1 VLYRLAVAVPV
12 SAWLAAGLVG
22 WRGQLPGLPLAEA
35 AGWVLVLVLFGLLP
49 APRRGG
55 PGLNVTFTAQA
66 AIALLYAPQ
75 VAATLAF
82 LGGTEPREPRRGGA
96 LPRAFGDRAEQALV
110 VALGSAAFRLLVTVR
125 APWPRLLAA
134 SLASVLLMHAA
145 ATAFMVA
152 EERLATGTGTWE
164 ALVRLE
170 RASPWRFPGDVPGLG
185 WFGLPAAR
193 LFLAEGFWPMLV
205 LLGVIWYGRKKC
217 FQTVDLAARLA
228 TQNELLASQS
238 RELRTHLAREQ
249 ETVAELQRL
258 NRMHSQFV
266 AMASHEVRTPLT
278 AIIGYATT
286 LRRVQV
292 GSDPRLRATFLDIIE
307 RQARRLLALVE
318 SLLTVANLE
327 RGELAARPGPVPV
340 TALCK
345 EAVEALG
352 AAGGRVALSLAP
364 DLPPLVTDRRY
375 LGQVLGNLLENAV
388 KYSPA
393 GSACEL
399 GVRQDGD
406 WLALWVRDHGNGIPE
421 AELGRIFDRFYQVDA
436 SDTRAAT
443 GVGLGLALVQD
454 LVHLLGGTVS
464 VTSKVGSGSCFTV
477 RLPLTPPSGPS
488 AEASPRPRRQQHPRP
503 ASPREAVAPRGRPLI
518 PGRRRS
524 SGR

>member
-1 VLYRLAVAVPV
+1 MPGGERAARARPAGPLVLVLYRLAVAVPV
-12 SAWLAAGLVG
+12 CAWLAAALVG
-22 WRGQLPGLPLAEA
+22 SHGRLPGLSPVEA
-35 AGWVLVLVLFGLLP
+35 AGWVVVLAGFERLP

-55 PGLNVTFTAQA
+55 PGLTVTFAVQSA
-66 AIALLYAPQ
+66 VALLYPPQ
-75 VAATLAF
+75 AAAALAF
-82 LGGTEPREPRRGGA
+82 LGGAERRALARHGA
-96 LPRAFGDRAEQALV
+96 PGWLGVLSDRAEQALV
-110 VALGSAAFRLLVTVR
+110 VALGSAAFRLFATAR

-134 SLASVLLMHAA
+134 YLASVLLMHGV
-145 ATAFMVA
+145 ATAFLVA
-152 EERLATGTGTWE
+152 EERLASGTPVPE

-170 RASPWRFPGDVPGLG
+170 RASPWRFPSDIPGLG

-193 LFLAEGFWPMLV
+193 LYLAEGFWPMLV
-205 LLGVIWYGRKKC
+205 LLGLIWYARKKC
-217 FQTVDLAARLA
+217 FQTVDLADRLA
-228 TQNELLASQS
+228 AQNQLLADQS

-258 NRMHSQFV
+258 NRMHGQFV

-286 LRRVQV
+286 LRRFQV
-292 GSDPRLRATFLDIIE
+292 GADPRLRATFLDIIE

-318 SLLTVANLE
+318 SLLTVSNLE
-327 RGELAARPGPVPV
+327 RGELAARLAPVSV
-340 TALCK
+340 AALCH
-345 EAVEALG
+345 EAVEGLG
-352 AAGGRVALSLAP
+352 AAGGQVRLRIPP

-393 GSACEL
+393 GSVCEL
-399 GVRQDGD
+399 GAGRDGA
-406 WLALWVRDHGNGIPE
+406 WLALWVRDRGSGIPE

-464 VTSKVGSGSCFTV
+464 VASRGGEGSQFTV
-477 RLPLTPPSGPS
+477 RLPLSRAGD
-488 AEASPRPRRQQHPRP
+488 RRAAP
-503 ASPREAVAPRGRPLI
+503 AVADRH
-518 PGRRRS
+518 RRRAA
-524 SGR
+524 RR